1 MESMEVSLGSTV
13 LSITALNIAVS
24 QIATE
29 QMTGVINE
37 YWAVLELWA
46 LYKGSYM
53 GSTWLTGNHEM
64 KVIDFE

>member
-1 MESMEVSLGSTV
+1 MEVLLGSTV
-13 LSITALNIAVS
+13 PSIKALNIADTE
-24 QIATE
+24 IATE
-29 QMTGVINE
+29 QITGVINE